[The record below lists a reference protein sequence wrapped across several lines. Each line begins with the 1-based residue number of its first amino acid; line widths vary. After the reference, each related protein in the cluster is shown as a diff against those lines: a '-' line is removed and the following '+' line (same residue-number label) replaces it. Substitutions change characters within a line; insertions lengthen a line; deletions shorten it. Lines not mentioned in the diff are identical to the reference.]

1 MTIKGIGRVSKKEA
15 MEILTREGR
24 EAVKSGE
31 ISIDDL
37 TKMYKMEMVK
47 RSSKIGNMPSAFN
60 ASYDRVQEQI
70 KDLAPEQIA
79 AVVDALYQAYSDGKN
94 EDR

>member
-37 TKMYKMEMVK
+37 AKMYKMEMVK
-47 RSSKIGNMPSAFN
+47 RSSKIGNMPSVFN
-60 ASYDRVQEQI
+60 ASYNGVPEQI

-79 AVVDALYQAYSDGKN
+79 AVVDALYQAYNDGKN

>member
-37 TKMYKMEMVK
+37 AKMYKMEMVK

-60 ASYDRVQEQI
+60 ASYDRVPEQI

>member
-1 MTIKGIGRVSKKEA
+1 MTIKGIGRVNKKEA

-31 ISIDDL
+31 ISMDDL
-37 TKMYKMEMVK
+37 AEMYKLEMVK

-60 ASYDRVQEQI
+60 ASYDRVPEQI
-70 KDLAPEQIA
+70 KDLSPEDIA
-79 AVVDALYQAYSDGKN
+79 AVVDSLYDAYSDGKN
-94 EDR
+94 DNR

>member
-24 EAVKSGE
+24 EAVMDGE
-31 ISIDDL
+31 ISVDDL
-37 TKMYKMEMVK
+37 AKMYKMEMV
-47 RSSKIGNMPSAFN
+47 RRLSNIGKMEGAFD
-60 ASYDRVQEQI
+60 ASYNRVPEQI

>member
-1 MTIKGIGRVSKKEA
+1 MTIKGIGRVSKKEV
-15 MEILTREGR
+15 MSILTRDGR
-24 EAVKSGE
+24 ESVKAGE
-31 ISIDDL
+31 ITEEQL
-37 TKMYKMEMVK
+37 AGMYKLEMVK

-60 ASYDRVQEQI
+60 ASYNRVPEQI

-79 AVVDALYQAYSDGKN
+79 AVVDALYQAYNDGKN

>member
-15 MEILTREGR
+15 MEILTRDGR

-31 ISIDDL
+31 ISTEDL
-37 TKMYKMEMVK
+37 AVMYKLEIVK

-60 ASYDRVQEQI
+60 ASYNRVPEQI

-79 AVVDALYQAYSDGKN
+79 AVVDALHQAYNDGKS